1 MSRAKADA
9 VTAAC
14 CYKEFI
20 VISRG
25 NTQTSELCFYLL
37 NELRVPRQVI
47 KLAEPAFFAL
57 EWIGRSSQLCSA
69 LEKTVSVWEVSPEL

>member
-1 MSRAKADA
+1 MTRPKTEA

-25 NTQTSELCFYLL
+25 NKLTSELCFYLL
-37 NELRVPRQVI
+37 NDLRVPKQVI
-47 KLAEPAFFAL
+47 RLAEPAFFAL